1 MKRSAV
7 VVWPA
12 RIFTP
17 VLNYGQTGERALLPC
32 YVSGIFGTL
41 IKMLSNTDFLLR
53 PLHTVAREEGFV
65 SGYNW
70 MTQASQH
77 PKI

>member
-7 VVWPA
+7 VGPA

-17 VLNYGQTGERALLPC
+17 ALNYGQTGERHG
-32 YVSGIFGTL
+32 YVGGIVGTL
-41 IKMLSNTDFLLR
+41 IKMLSNTDFLPR
-53 PLHTVAREEGFV
+53 PLHTVAAREKEFV

-70 MTQASQH
+70 MAH
-77 PKI
+77 G